1 MSTGLVDQSRQV
13 ASENQNTDYFKVNQQ
28 FSNII
33 EMMKMKKTMSVL
45 SYNLILHDLMNP
57 GNAFKDLSPEVK
69 KLSQKD
75 RSEVIG
81 LYKEKLL
88 TRSVLTPVDSGK
100 YGLYELVVS
109 MGYDEINLNKKLSVY
124 RIDNSDF
131 INVEYLS
138 ANPLLSAFVVN
149 TLSEEFINSYSTN
162 VSSNQNKSISVLDSL
177 VKKKEAAMNAKNSEL
192 KNYKINNGV
201 LNLDKQSEIIY
212 KQITDYEER
221 KSQALREIQ
230 SNMGAIAD
238 LNRKL
243 NGKDKSYLGSAPVA
257 ENTAIVSLNNQ
268 LKTASNHYV
277 DNGFKPSDKKK
288 IDSLQALL
296 AVQMNK
302 VSDNYVNDPGASKQS
317 LIQQKNTMEIAVSMA
332 QSSLKSIDGEL
343 NQLKAKYNTMVPF
356 DAGVQNYERDADVA
370 TKEYMDALNRFNQTN
385 VEKSIGLKLQIAQ
398 IGLPGPPEPSKKI
411 IYMALSD
418 YVLFKDL
425 MRSLRFEISKM
436 LQLDAGSKI
445 LGITSIK
452 PGEGKTFLTS
462 TLAYAFAM
470 TGKKVLLIGD
480 DYTNRETSD
489 SKALIT
495 SQYFEN
501 FLQKK
506 EIKTE
511 DLITFLNKNSSSKS
525 LLEIQ
530 NSTALKAGFDYLKDK
545 FDLILIDVDS
555 LRSVNKAK
563 EWLSFTDHS
572 LAVFEAGQSINDSD
586 KEFLT
591 YIRKQDGFIG
601 WVLNKVKVK
610 ELRVIMKPATFTCK
624 GITMKVWSQ
633 ENRNYALAFAGIA
646 FSALVAFFA
655 FHFGVIVPILFTVSF
670 LGVIYLMIT
679 VRELKFAYYGM
690 FFYCFMVIFLY
701 REISSSV
708 PFGTGVEVFILIAWI
723 SVLFNPNRIR
733 WKLLNN
739 DLVYLALFWFF
750 LSVIELVNP
759 AGASARG
766 WLQEI
771 RSSALYF
778 IFITPLGDAGQFGAS
793 QAHICLI
800 AAVLALGPFLW
811 WKRMLLAIAAVI
823 LLYGMLISGTRGA
836 LFALIVG
843 GFFALFL
850 SKNFKVL
857 FFGGLVAVMCLG
869 VLKYTTIGNGNYQ
882 IYRLRTALDPQ
893 DPSLN
898 VRFTNQLILRDYLS
912 TRPFG
917 GGLGVIGTWGK
928 EYNKDKFLSTIEPD
942 SYWVKVWVMYGIVG
956 FVIWFGMIMY
966 IIGKC
971 CGIVWK
977 IRDVKLKV
985 KLIALTSGTV
995 GVFFCSY
1002 GNEVMNTMPT
1012 ALILYM
1018 SWTFIYLGP
1027 LFDKKEPAVT
1037 VENQS

>member
-411 IYMALSD
+411 IYMALSGIASLSFCLLVVVSVFLLDHTINNSKQLAALKIGQVIGNINLINEKDKDPRVIWSNSDEITD

-470 TGKKVLLIGD
+470 TGKKV
-480 DYTNRETSD
+480 
-489 SKALIT
+489 
-495 SQYFEN
+495 
-501 FLQKK
+501 
-506 EIKTE
+506 
-511 DLITFLNKNSSSKS
+511 
-525 LLEIQ
+525 
-530 NSTALKAGFDYLKDK
+530 
-545 FDLILIDVDS
+545 
-555 LRSVNKAK
+555 
-563 EWLSFTDHS
+563 
-572 LAVFEAGQSINDSD
+572 
-586 KEFLT
+586 
-591 YIRKQDGFIG
+591 
-601 WVLNKVKVK
+601 
-610 ELRVIMKPATFTCK
+610 
-624 GITMKVWSQ
+624 
-633 ENRNYALAFAGIA
+633 
-646 FSALVAFFA
+646 
-655 FHFGVIVPILFTVSF
+655 
-670 LGVIYLMIT
+670 
-679 VRELKFAYYGM
+679 
-690 FFYCFMVIFLY
+690 
-701 REISSSV
+701 
-708 PFGTGVEVFILIAWI
+708 
-723 SVLFNPNRIR
+723 
-733 WKLLNN
+733 
-739 DLVYLALFWFF
+739 
-750 LSVIELVNP
+750 
-759 AGASARG
+759 
-766 WLQEI
+766 
-771 RSSALYF
+771 
-778 IFITPLGDAGQFGAS
+778 
-793 QAHICLI
+793 
-800 AAVLALGPFLW
+800 
-811 WKRMLLAIAAVI
+811 
-823 LLYGMLISGTRGA
+823 
-836 LFALIVG
+836 
-843 GFFALFL
+843 
-850 SKNFKVL
+850 
-857 FFGGLVAVMCLG
+857 
-869 VLKYTTIGNGNYQ
+869 
-882 IYRLRTALDPQ
+882 
-893 DPSLN
+893 
-898 VRFTNQLILRDYLS
+898 
-912 TRPFG
+912 
-917 GGLGVIGTWGK
+917 
-928 EYNKDKFLSTIEPD
+928 
-942 SYWVKVWVMYGIVG
+942 
-956 FVIWFGMIMY
+956 
-966 IIGKC
+966 
-971 CGIVWK
+971 
-977 IRDVKLKV
+977 
-985 KLIALTSGTV
+985 
-995 GVFFCSY
+995 
-1002 GNEVMNTMPT
+1002 
-1012 ALILYM
+1012 
-1018 SWTFIYLGP
+1018 
-1027 LFDKKEPAVT
+1027 
-1037 VENQS
+1037 

>member
-1 MSTGLVDQSRQV
+1 MDIKAFIKLLIKYKWVLIIVPVFALIITYFFVKNLPKEYKSQVQMSTGLVDQSRQV

-57 GNAFKDLSPEVK
+57 GNAFKELSPEVK

-81 LYKEKLL
+81 LYKQKLL

-411 IYMALSD
+411 IYMALSGIASLSFCLLVVVSVFLLDHTINNSKQLAALKIGQVIGNINLINEKDKDPRVIWSNSDEITD

-480 DYTNRETSD
+480 DYTNREASD
-489 SKALIT
+489 SKALVT

-610 ELRVIMKPATFTCK
+610 EL
-624 GITMKVWSQ
+624 SQ
-633 ENRNYALAFAGIA
+633 R
-646 FSALVAFFA
+646 
-655 FHFGVIVPILFTVSF
+655 
-670 LGVIYLMIT
+670 
-679 VRELKFAYYGM
+679 
-690 FFYCFMVIFLY
+690 
-701 REISSSV
+701 
-708 PFGTGVEVFILIAWI
+708 
-723 SVLFNPNRIR
+723 
-733 WKLLNN
+733 
-739 DLVYLALFWFF
+739 D
-750 LSVIELVNP
+750 
-759 AGASARG
+759 
-766 WLQEI
+766 
-771 RSSALYF
+771 
-778 IFITPLGDAGQFGAS
+778 
-793 QAHICLI
+793 QA
-800 AAVLALGPFLW
+800 
-811 WKRMLLAIAAVI
+811 
-823 LLYGMLISGTRGA
+823 
-836 LFALIVG
+836 
-843 GFFALFL
+843 
-850 SKNFKVL
+850 
-857 FFGGLVAVMCLG
+857 
-869 VLKYTTIGNGNYQ
+869 
-882 IYRLRTALDPQ
+882 
-893 DPSLN
+893 
-898 VRFTNQLILRDYLS
+898 
-912 TRPFG
+912 
-917 GGLGVIGTWGK
+917 
-928 EYNKDKFLSTIEPD
+928 
-942 SYWVKVWVMYGIVG
+942 
-956 FVIWFGMIMY
+956 
-966 IIGKC
+966 
-971 CGIVWK
+971 
-977 IRDVKLKV
+977 
-985 KLIALTSGTV
+985 
-995 GVFFCSY
+995 
-1002 GNEVMNTMPT
+1002 
-1012 ALILYM
+1012 
-1018 SWTFIYLGP
+1018 
-1027 LFDKKEPAVT
+1027 
-1037 VENQS
+1037 